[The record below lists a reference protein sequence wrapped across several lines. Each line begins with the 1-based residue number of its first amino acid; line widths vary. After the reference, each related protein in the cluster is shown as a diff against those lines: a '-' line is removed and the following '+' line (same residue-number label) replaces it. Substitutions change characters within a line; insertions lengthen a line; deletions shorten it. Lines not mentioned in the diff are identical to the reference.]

1 MFEHIHPEA
10 AHFLISP
17 SLRAISDVP
26 GFTLEE
32 KNARAA
38 AAWAV
43 MTNVDPCD
51 GYSLMLYGH
60 AFVLNDLCSDAG
72 HDALTEARSGIMP
85 GTESPM
91 KWRAMSAYATMHR
104 SLCQNVNTFLRVR
117 KELTPPP
124 PAPPGGGKRTAKQ
137 PATEPQTGPIE
148 PAGHAPPGTEDGGT
162 AGRDATVASTHPAA
176 TSFVQRPAA
185 ADGARSDSGIVT
197 RHEQNIAPEA
207 DVARHAPDAAS
218 EARACAGMSTG
229 DTARASLAAVSVP
242 PAAPLAAP
250 LAADTIP
257 ATADFA
263 RSRAAMIEASSDRPV
278 SRPLVIEAGSDRPV
292 SRPPVIASEA
302 KQPPNARDTLSPTN
316 PLHPVRIDTTRNE
329 PRAISTQPAAVPT
342 PPPLAVARLH
352 VAGTT
357 PRRIRDGPRTN
368 FSRRRSALMLS
379 LPVQTPNSIHKKEF
393 QRR

>member
-1 MFEHIHPEA
+1 LFEHIHPEA
-10 AHFLISP
+10 AHFLIGP
-17 SLRAISDVP
+17 SLRAMSDVP

-38 AAWAV
+38 TAWAV

-104 SLCQNVNTFLRVR
+104 SLCQNVSTFLRVR

-124 PAPPGGGKRTAKQ
+124 PGPPGGGKRTAKQ
-137 PATEPQTGPIE
+137 PATEPPTGPMQ
-148 PAGHAPPGTEDGGT
+148 PAGHAPPGAEGGGP
-162 AGRDATVASTHPAA
+162 AGRDATAAPTHPAA
-176 TSFVQRPAA
+176 ASFVATPRA
-185 ADGARSDSGIVT
+185 ADGERSDSEIVT
-197 RHEQNIAPEA
+197 KRKQNTAPEPA
-207 DVARHAPDAAS
+207 IARHAPDAAG
-218 EARACAGMSTG
+218 EARVCVGMPTEATARACQAPV
-229 DTARASLAAVSVP
+229 AVP
-242 PAAPLAAP
+242 PTVPPLAP
-250 LAADTIP
+250 LAADTTP
-257 ATADFA
+257 AAADFA
-263 RSRAAMIEASSDRPV
+263 RSRAAMVEASSDRPV

-302 KQPPNARDTLSPTN
+302 KQPPNAGDTLSATSS
-316 PLHPVRIDTTRNE
+316 LHPVRINTGRNE
-329 PRAISTQPAAVPT
+329 PRAIATQPVAVPT
-342 PPPLAVARLH
+342 RPPLAVARSH

-357 PRRIRDGPRTN
+357 PRRVRDGPRTN
-368 FSRRRSALMLS
+368 FSRRRSALSVHL
-379 LPVQTPNSIHKKEF
+379 IGK
-393 QRR
+393 

>member
-1 MFEHIHPEA
+1 MSLIGTISHGHSDQRFSLTRSGRCIESRRLWAPRLEPWNFSMFEHIHPEA

-137 PATEPQTGPIE
+137 PATGPATEPTGP
-148 PAGHAPPGTEDGGT
+148 P
-162 AGRDATVASTHPAA
+162 
-176 TSFVQRPAA
+176 
-185 ADGARSDSGIVT
+185 
-197 RHEQNIAPEA
+197 
-207 DVARHAPDAAS
+207 
-218 EARACAGMSTG
+218 
-229 DTARASLAAVSVP
+229 
-242 PAAPLAAP
+242 
-250 LAADTIP
+250 
-257 ATADFA
+257 
-263 RSRAAMIEASSDRPV
+263 
-278 SRPLVIEAGSDRPV
+278 
-292 SRPPVIASEA
+292 
-302 KQPPNARDTLSPTN
+302 
-316 PLHPVRIDTTRNE
+316 
-329 PRAISTQPAAVPT
+329 
-342 PPPLAVARLH
+342 
-352 VAGTT
+352 
-357 PRRIRDGPRTN
+357 
-368 FSRRRSALMLS
+368 
-379 LPVQTPNSIHKKEF
+379 
-393 QRR
+393 